1 MQEMFK
7 SLEWYRFSVTLLN
20 IRTSPQMSS
29 HPVSI
34 INAIIKG
41 VSKRRIRGDLRG
53 YQK

>member
-7 SLEWYRFSVTLLN
+7 SLEWHRLSVTPLN
-20 IRTSPQMSS
+20 IRTSPQMSAY
-29 HPVSI
+29 PVSI

-41 VSKRRIRGDLRG
+41 VSKCRISGDLRG